1 MKKVEL
7 TMLKDG
13 DLSIDGQTKPAGNI
27 HLEEYED
34 GDIVGGCYATY
45 ENVGN
50 KLKEIFDAE

>member
-1 MKKVEL
+1 
-7 TMLKDG
+7 MLKDG